1 MEKKTPTV
9 IVEDM
14 TSSPITLTVAEILVE
29 DMTSSPKIRL
39 QGEEDA
45 TILVE
50 EIINP
55 KIGVVEKKTPTV
67 IVEDMTSSPITLTVA
82 EILVEDMTSSPK
94 IRLQE
99 GEEVQT
105 SFVGDTQSGP
115 KTWLVRPAPALYVW
129 CSGPD

>member
-1 MEKKTPTV
+1 M
-9 IVEDM
+9 
-14 TSSPITLTVAEILVE
+14 
-29 DMTSSPKIRL
+29 
-39 QGEEDA
+39 
-45 TILVE
+45 
-50 EIINP
+50 
-55 KIGVVEKKTPTV
+55 EKKTPTV

-115 KTWLVRPAPALYVW
+115 KTWLMRPAPALYVW

>member
-1 MEKKTPTV
+1 VEKKTPTV

-29 DMTSSPKIRL
+29 EIINPKIIL

-67 IVEDMTSSPITLTVA
+67 IVEDMTSSPITLPVT
-82 EILVEDMTSSPK
+82 K
-94 IRLQE
+94 
-99 GEEVQT
+99 
-105 SFVGDTQSGP
+105 
-115 KTWLVRPAPALYVW
+115 K
-129 CSGPD
+129 